1 MPHSTESTFE
11 RIQEYI
17 KNSFSNSYIT
27 QFIFPDLMT
36 YEEKFR
42 EVQLTNAVR
51 KGLEEHLKDV
61 IKDNMLLKRQLDEKN
76 NEIAILNYDLIN
88 S

>member
-1 MPHSTESTFE
+1 MPHSTESSFE

-51 KGLEEHLKDV
+51 RGLEEHLKDV

>member
-1 MPHSTESTFE
+1 MPHSTESSFE

-51 KGLEEHLKDV
+51 RGLEEHLKDV

-76 NEIAILNYDLIN
+76 DEIAILNYNLIN

>member
-1 MPHSTESTFE
+1 MPHSNESSFE

>member
-51 KGLEEHLKDV
+51 RGLEEHLKDV

>member
-1 MPHSTESTFE
+1 
-11 RIQEYI
+11 
-17 KNSFSNSYIT
+17 
-27 QFIFPDLMT
+27 MT

-51 KGLEEHLKDV
+51 RGLEEHLKDV
-61 IKDNMLLKRQLDEKN
+61 IKDNMLLKRQIDEKD

>member
-1 MPHSTESTFE
+1 MPHSNESSFE

-51 KGLEEHLKDV
+51 RGLEEHLKDV

>member
-1 MPHSTESTFE
+1 MPHSTESSFE

-51 KGLEEHLKDV
+51 RGLEEHLKDV
-61 IKDNMLLKRQLDEKN
+61 IKDNMLLKRQIDEKD

>member
-1 MPHSTESTFE
+1 MPHSNESTFE
-11 RIQEYI
+11 RLQEYI